1 VLSVGRLLGVLS
13 GPGFCGRG
21 PGPLLLGGIVAARAI
36 IRIRGYTPPRRFG
49 ATGLLLGGRLP
60 VRLQLPPGR
69 PRTGRPGSD
78 TVNCAGGLTLLLW
91 FTITLRVPIP
101 PSDVSASKANPLP
114 NDAPIANAWPGGDQT
129 GNHDARCHRGPCKPY
144 WLNRGVRAMSLT

>member
-1 VLSVGRLLGVLS
+1 MLSVGRLLGVLS

-78 TVNCAGGLTLLLW
+78 TVNCAGGADP
-91 FTITLRVPIP
+91 TIVVYDNAACPNSTLR
-101 PSDVSASKANPLP
+101 
-114 NDAPIANAWPGGDQT
+114 
-129 GNHDARCHRGPCKPY
+129 RF
-144 WLNRGVRAMSLT
+144 SLEGQPAAK